1 MFNAD
6 GSVRQPSKNK
16 LTQILMP
23 KSNEQ
28 NKDVSKGNT
37 MYVVDLMALM

>member
-1 MFNAD
+1 MVNAD

-16 LTQILMP
+16 LTQILMS